1 MALRRLELRAVAQLH
16 PDRTAYAFALIAD
29 APVEIWRLQV
39 ELHHHCMITAAVGGE
54 LAAERAALLL
64 ALFAGFQ
71 VMRQMIGLSAL
82 AEADPDAQR
91 K

>member
-1 MALRRLELRAVAQLH
+1 M
-16 PDRTAYAFALIAD
+16 
-29 APVEIWRLQV
+29 QV
-39 ELHHHCMITAAVGGE
+39 ELHHHRMITAAVGGE